1 MVQSQIHA
9 GVFVGRSKKATVN
22 LANGNLE
29 LAVYFE
35 ANDVGGVT
43 AVTRTLLDAKPA
55 DTSVVVICPNNSE
68 IRKWAEDTTSRK
80 VSFVFTAL
88 KNRWDFLG
96 WLHFVNIIRNLR
108 IIRKAKVLHCH
119 LHTPFSCLPIII
131 LAGMFTK
138 ARIVTTEHY
147 ISQLKYLR
155 RRPLSPL
162 KSLIREARIRF
173 QLFMKLLSFRF
184 IHTIVTVSESN
195 RDFMISEF
203 GQQIEPKLRAIPN
216 GINLTEYLAPAN
228 QQERAV
234 QDKDSDLTVVTVA
247 GLNNQKGHEYLVR
260 AIPSIVAEFAQ
271 VRFVFVG
278 EGHLRS
284 SLENLATSL
293 GIENKV
299 EFAGWRTDVP
309 AILRRS
315 DLFVLPS
322 LFEGLPLSLI
332 EAMASGKAVVATDV
346 DGTHDVVI
354 DGATGFLVPPKDP
367 AALSQR
373 IAELLADS
381 KMRERFGQAGKERVF
396 ASFSDSRMTRE
407 YSELYESALA

>member
-1 MVQSQIHA
+1 MKSETQSPDILIY
-9 GVFVGRSKKATVN
+9 T
-22 LANGNLE
+22 
-29 LAVYFE
+29 E
-35 ANDVGGVT
+35 APDTGGVT
-43 AVTRTLLDAKPA
+43 HVIDMLTKSANQEWLVMLVCKGNRQLRTWENAVAARGVIVKTFALRGKLDITNWFDIP
-55 DTSVVVICPNNSE
+55 
-68 IRKWAEDTTSRK
+68 
-80 VSFVFTAL
+80 
-88 KNRWDFLG
+88 
-96 WLHFVNIIRNLR
+96 NII
-108 IIRKAKVLHCH
+108 KVVREARRARLFHCH

-173 QLFMKLLSFRF
+173 QLFMKRLSFRF
-184 IHTIVTVSESN
+184 IHTIITVSESN

-203 GQQIEPKLRAIPN
+203 GQQIGPKLRAIPN

-260 AIPSIVAEFAQ
+260 AIPPVVAELPQ

-278 EGHLRS
+278 DGHLRS
-284 SLENLATSL
+284 SLESLAISL

-309 AILRRS
+309 VILRRS

-322 LFEGLPLSLI
+322 LFEGLPLSLL

-354 DGATGFLVPPKDP
+354 DGTTGFLVPPKDP
-367 AALSQR
+367 KTLARKIIDVLRDTQLREKFGHAGRQRALNYFS
-373 IAELLADS
+373 S
-381 KMRERFGQAGKERVF
+381 ERMIQ
-396 ASFSDSRMTRE
+396 E
-407 YSELYESALA
+407 YSELYRSVLAR